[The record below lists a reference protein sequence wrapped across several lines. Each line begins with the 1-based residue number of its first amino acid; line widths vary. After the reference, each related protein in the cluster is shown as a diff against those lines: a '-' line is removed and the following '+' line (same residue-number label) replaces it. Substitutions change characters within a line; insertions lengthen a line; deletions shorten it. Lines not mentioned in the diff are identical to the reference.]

1 MSKSMLI
8 NVILEEESRV
18 AIVDNGVLDFFE
30 IETLTKETLKGNIY
44 KGVVENVNASL
55 DAAFVDCGW
64 ERPGFLPLD
73 EVNFRILPVLK
84 GRKGGSKIQE
94 HLHPGMEL
102 LVQVIRDR
110 IGTKPPS
117 VTTYYSLP
125 GRYLVLTPYA
135 DSSGVSRRIEDEERR
150 NKLKKIVDELRP
162 PEKYG
167 FIVRTAGLD
176 QDRKELARD
185 MGYLLRLWE
194 TIEQAASG
202 ARAPSLIYREQG
214 LALRTIRDHLLDDVE
229 EVLIDDE
236 EVHEKALRFIRA
248 VAPHQE
254 PRIKLYTGDK
264 PLFTR
269 FNLEEQIETIYK
281 RRVPLKS
288 GGEIV
293 IEVTE
298 GLTAIDVN
306 SSRSR
311 ESSVEELALRTNL
324 EAAAEVARQL
334 RLRDIGGLIVIDFID
349 MEKPKHLRAV
359 EKALTDAMR
368 PDKAKYDATKI
379 SKLGMM
385 EISRQRLKAA
395 KSTATYVT
403 CVGCDGAGSVKTTEA
418 AALSALRK
426 IQTRVVR
433 GDIGALGAN
442 VPTDVALY
450 LLNQQRDELLALE
463 RRYDVKIAVTP
474 RPDYPK
480 ERCELEFTP
489 REGPAPAVTREGQK
503 RRLEARD
510 QRGSAARRAPAVGDD
525 ASLGETPSPR
535 SAPASVSSVASIA
548 GEGASPEAAS
558 SPGSAARTEATSPG
572 TAASSEAAGS
582 PHATSSGLPAPWFVP
597 AAPGSRSLGGTS
609 VWPALDPIEPPA
621 EAAPAKPAHGGST
634 DLDDLEGESG
644 ESAPASVPGAF
655 PGSFEDVGIDDKSAA
670 SAASAAAEHKRRR
683 RRGGR
688 GRKKHGAGEPAGALS
703 AAQPHGG
710 LEPETHA
717 GGIIWEDAP
726 EGAEETGAP
735 ATTGTRRAGKATVE
749 PAEPAHEGLA
759 GAKKRRRRRGG
770 RGRGKGTGT
779 ESGTHPAHH
788 AEEGNGSEELPLAAG
803 PKSAH
808 VGKLDAPARPKRTR
822 RRGGK
827 KHDAAHEVPGEA
839 VVAKRTPRVG
849 PAPAGSSRA
858 PAGEEDVPGGWW
870 SRLVGPKKRGD
881 RED

>member
-44 KGVVENVNASL
+44 KGVVENVNSSL

-73 EVNFRILPVLK
+73 EVNFRVLPVLK
-84 GRKGGSKIQE
+84 SRKGASKIQE
-94 HLHPGMEL
+94 HVHPGMEL

-150 NKLKKIVDELRP
+150 AKLKKIVDELRP

-194 TIEQAASG
+194 TIEQAAAG
-202 ARAPSLIYREQG
+202 ARSPSLIYREQG

-236 EVHEKALRFIRA
+236 DVHEKALRFIRA

-269 FNLEEQIETIYK
+269 FNLEEQIETLYK

-293 IEVTE
+293 IEGTE
-298 GLTAIDVN
+298 GMTAIDVN

-311 ESSVEELALRTNL
+311 ESSVEEMAVKTNL

-359 EKALTDAMR
+359 EKALADAMR

-403 CVGCDGAGSVKTTEA
+403 CAGCDGAGSVKTVEA

-433 GDIGALGAN
+433 GDIGTLDAS

-463 RRYDVKIAVTP
+463 RRYDVRIAVTP
-474 RPDYPK
+474 RPEFPK

-489 REGPAPAVTREGQK
+489 REGPAPAVTREAQK

-510 QRGSAARRAPAVGDD
+510 AQRGGAARRAPAVGYD
-525 ASLGETPSPR
+525 ASLREATTHALEAGPASEGPESAASPR
-535 SAPASVSSVASIA
+535 ASARGAGEKAGSETHAPSAGPSAESSAPTH
-548 GEGASPEAAS
+548 
-558 SPGSAARTEATSPG
+558 GS
-572 TAASSEAAGS
+572 
-582 PHATSSGLPAPWFVP
+582 F
-597 AAPGSRSLGGTS
+597 GGTS
-609 VWPALDPIEPPA
+609 VWPALESAAPGAGMAYEERASAPAGSTEWDAPEDEGHPETAPEQEGASASAGAAMGADAVASSAASVDAQGTPLTAA
-621 EAAPAKPAHGGST
+621 EAAAH
-634 DLDDLEGESG
+634 
-644 ESAPASVPGAF
+644 
-655 PGSFEDVGIDDKSAA
+655 K
-670 SAASAAAEHKRRR
+670 KRR

-688 GRKKHGAGEPAGALS
+688 GRKKHAAGEPADADSSGRSPGGPEREEGA
-703 AAQPHGG
+703 GV
-710 LEPETHA
+710 
-717 GGIIWEDAP
+717 IVWEDAP
-726 EGAEETGAP
+726 EGPETIASSAPSIQGAGGAGEESSELGSDGQP
-735 ATTGTRRAGKATVE
+735 GG
-749 PAEPAHEGLA
+749 
-759 GAKKRRRRRGG
+759 KKRRRRRGG
-770 RGRGKGTGT
+770 RGRGKAAGADG
-779 ESGTHPAHH
+779 GVRAG
-788 AEEGNGSEELPLAAG
+788 AEASHGPGNGSDVSERVAG
-803 PKSAH
+803 SKPPHAGDH
-808 VGKLDAPARPKRTR
+808 DDEARKKRRR

-827 KHDAAHEVPGEA
+827 KVDTAHEAGVALHSERPAHGEA
-839 VVAKRTPRVG
+839 VGA
-849 PAPAGSSRA
+849 RA
-858 PAGEEDVPGGWW
+858 PASVPAGDEDVPGGWW
-870 SRLVGPKKRGD
+870 SRLRAPKKRGD